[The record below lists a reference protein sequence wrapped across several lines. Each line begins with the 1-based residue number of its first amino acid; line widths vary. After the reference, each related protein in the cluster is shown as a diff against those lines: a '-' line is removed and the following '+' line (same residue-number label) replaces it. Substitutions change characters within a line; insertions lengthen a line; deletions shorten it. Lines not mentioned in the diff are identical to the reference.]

1 MSNNFRQTPN
11 SQQIPAKIVG
21 SSSFGRY
28 HKISSSFTQNLFE
41 SDSWLVNFAGYKRK
55 LNFPVSDQGRGI
67 FRSARGNIL
76 IAVVGANVYLVDK
89 NFVVTKLGQ
98 LVTQSGF
105 VVMDENLNNQICIVD
120 GLNAYIVN
128 YSLPGN
134 LTIQQGG
141 PLGSNLIPNYVQFH
155 DTFFLIGN
163 ANKTNN
169 GAQWYAY
176 SYNSPTTIIVTSQLA
191 LQTKPDYAVAVLP
204 IPSQANNVLV
214 FGTTVCEIQTQI
226 GGTQNYRRSST
237 VNIDFGCLSVATIAS
252 SDKYIVWLG
261 VNEANSPVIMVYNEQ
276 SAIPIST
283 DGIDYV
289 LGRINYPA
297 QSTALFRRIDGHL
310 FYQLTFFNPADNLTL
325 IYDFN
330 TQKFFHLT
338 DQNENFHPA
347 LSAVYFNDKTYF
359 MSINTGALYEES
371 TDFFTYDENIT
382 PVTSPLY
389 VEGLNYDIP
398 RTRITESIRKAD
410 SGRFVANSFVFTMS
424 QGDDPNVTGLSIA
437 SAYPYPILTENAFV
451 PSNVNLIT
459 EQQNMVILAEQNT
472 GPIVPY
478 SIFPYLPPTK
488 LVYRPRI
495 DMTISKDSGTIF
507 GNTVSRYL
515 NPVGQ
520 RQNII
525 TFGNLGR
532 ANDLTIKLRIW
543 SRSNVVLSDGVV
555 DIY

>member
-11 SQQIPAKIVG
+11 SEQIPAKIVG

-67 FRSARGNIL
+67 FRSARGNVL

-98 LVTQSGF
+98 LATQSGF

-191 LQTKPDYAVAVLP
+191 LQTKPDYAIAVLP

-226 GGTQNYRRSST
+226 GGAQNYRRSST

-276 SAIPIST
+276 SAISIST

-338 DQNENFHPA
+338 DQNESFHPA

-472 GPIVPY
+472 GPIIPY